1 MKEKQRA
8 LDKIK
13 NSQNINFI
21 NGLDK
26 SFKIDKNAFFSIRNK
41 IIMGFLVPI
50 RKESENINTFV
61 ETITGI
67 STQTNLLSLNA
78 SIEAARAGEAG
89 RGFSVVANE
98 IRVLAA
104 NSASAAGEI
113 KNNVAN
119 ITAQTMN
126 SVESAKQAS
135 SMVEAQSEAVEEVIG
150 VFREMSERM
159 SQLVDGLGDIATS
172 IGRANTER
180 EHTVSAV
187 RNISEIIE
195 ETAGS
200 AETVSEVANKLL
212 KNVEKLNHT
221 TDILDGNMSDLKNEI
236 SIFKI

>member
-1 MKEKQRA
+1 MNVKDILNKNMEKIKHSKKTEKNNQEVNNDLKEKQRA

-13 NSQNINFI
+13 NSKNINFI

-126 SVESAKQAS
+126 SVESAK
-135 SMVEAQSEAVEEVIG
+135 
-150 VFREMSERM
+150 
-159 SQLVDGLGDIATS
+159 
-172 IGRANTER
+172 
-180 EHTVSAV
+180 
-187 RNISEIIE
+187 
-195 ETAGS
+195 
-200 AETVSEVANKLL
+200 
-212 KNVEKLNHT
+212 
-221 TDILDGNMSDLKNEI
+221 
-236 SIFKI
+236 